1 MTNKGSI
8 KRRLVDHYTITSSQ
22 VTQYL
27 QDQLGFQVAA
37 EYTRWTGVSPMFSYV
52 RMRVVIRAQ
61 DIEAGA
67 DKATNW
73 TEKVLRDNAAGT
85 QFQDNVIAALK
96 PYMYPEGVAGFNLE
110 DQNIIQKM
118 YQYGIYGEKL
128 EELVRASR
136 LRKEPEHNVYLLYL
150 RADEIIKDMLK
161 DATSGKFM
169 LEDEDGN
176 PVDGNFTIIGI
187 HGTESNTISWDCT
200 ISRDK
205 IATEVGVLDFERL
218 FTAN

>member
-1 MTNKGSI
+1 
-8 KRRLVDHYTITSSQ
+8 
-22 VTQYL
+22 
-27 QDQLGFQVAA
+27 
-37 EYTRWTGVSPMFSYV
+37 
-52 RMRVVIRAQ
+52 MRVVIRAQ

-85 QFQDNVIAALK
+85 QFQDNVYAALK
-96 PYMYPEGVAGFNLE
+96 PYMYPDGVAGFNLE

-128 EELVRASR
+128 EELIRASR